1 MSDTQG
7 VRNVRIRT
15 NGIDLAAD
23 IRGEDT
29 DPVVIFL
36 HGGGQTRHSWNA
48 TAEKVARS
56 GWRSV
61 NVDLRGH
68 GDSDWAPDGTY
79 HHFAFRDDIIGLAE
93 QFDRPVLVGASL
105 GGMCSLQAIGKV
117 GPTLARA
124 LVLVDITHRIN
135 PEGGRRIGSFM
146 NSGSKGFATLE
157 DAADAIAAYN
167 PHRPRPTNLEGLK
180 KNLRFRDGR
189 WHWHY
194 DPRFLTAIEIP
205 REMEHSPKSPAGD
218 AAARLGEF
226 GTPTLLVRGKL
237 SDIVD
242 PEHVAELLELIP
254 HAESIDVSNAG
265 HMVVGDSN
273 DIFNDSI
280 IKFLKRNRDAN

>member
-1 MSDTQG
+1 MADTQEA
-7 VRNVRIRT
+7 RHVRIPT
-15 NGIDLAAD
+15 NGIELAAD
-23 IRGEDT
+23 VRGADS

-48 TAEKVARS
+48 TAEIVARN

-68 GDSDWAPDGTY
+68 GDSDWAPDGRY
-79 HHFAFRDDIIGLAE
+79 HHFAFRDDIVGLAE

-105 GGMCSLQAIGKV
+105 GGMCSLQAIGKE
-117 GPTLARA
+117 GPGLARA
-124 LVLVDITHRIN
+124 LILVDITHRIN

-146 NSGSKGFATLE
+146 NSGAQGFATLE

-167 PHRPRPTNLEGLK
+167 PHRPRPSNLEGLK

-194 DPRFLTAIEIP
+194 DPKFLTAIEIP
-205 REMEHSPKSPAGD
+205 REMESTSKSPAGD
-218 AAARLGEF
+218 AARKVGEF
-226 GTPTLLVRGKL
+226 GVPTLLVRGKL

-242 PEHVAELLELIP
+242 PEHVSELLELIP

-273 DIFNDSI
+273 DVFNESI
-280 IKFLKRNRDAN
+280 IRFLTLHRDG